1 MNGVLSWFADPA
13 NWRGA
18 NGVPTR
24 FIEHLG
30 LSAAALGLAC
40 LIALPIALWL
50 GHKGKGGT
58 LAINI
63 SNVGRAIPTFALLAL
78 LALGVFGF
86 NALSTVVALTL
97 FGIPPVLTNAYIAI
111 REVDRDVVEA
121 ASGMGMDAP
130 TMIRKV
136 ELPLAVPLII
146 NGIRLAAVQIVATAT
161 IAALVGGGGLGRIIT
176 SGFGRQD
183 TPALVSGAILVAVF
197 AVAVEGVFAL
207 VQRRVD
213 PARARARQS
222 GSNAGPGRSS
232 SDGGGPAQPS
242 AAEAMSAT

>member
-1 MNGVLSWFADPA
+1 MNGVLDWYLDPG

-40 LIALPIALWL
+40 LIALPIAIWL
-50 GHKGKGGT
+50 GHQGRGGT
-58 LAINI
+58 LAINV

-78 LALGVFGF
+78 LALGAVGF
-86 NALSTVVALTL
+86 NAVSTVLALTL
-97 FGIPPVLTNAYIAI
+97 FGIPPVLTNGYIAM

-121 ASGMGMDAP
+121 ASGMGMGSLS
-130 TMIRKV
+130 MIRKV
-136 ELPLAVPLII
+136 ELPLATPLVL
-146 NGIRLAAVQIVATAT
+146 NGVRLAAVQIVATAT

-207 VQRRVD
+207 LQRRVD
-213 PARARARQS
+213 PQRRRDRSAASHQPPEAPQDTSAAALTTRAR
-222 GSNAGPGRSS
+222 
-232 SDGGGPAQPS
+232 
-242 AAEAMSAT
+242 